1 MSPRDALLMS
11 FLVAAVLASGMA
23 VVWSKNQSRALFV
36 DLQKLRARHELASM
50 EWGRLQLELANVG
63 GLEDV
68 MRISE
73 KRLHMRAPAPDTV
86 VVVD

>member
-1 MSPRDALLMS
+1 MMRPQVLWSALLI
-11 FLVAAVLASGMA
+11 VAVLSSGIG
-23 VVWSKNQSRALFV
+23 VVWEKNQSRALFV

-63 GLEDV
+63 SLEDV
-68 MRISE
+68 MRIGS
-73 KRLHMRAPAPDTV
+73 KRLHMHAPAPDRI